1 MVSELAIPVN
11 VQARPWVRRI
21 KRWVRYQY
29 LRILRQKASPHNI
42 ALGVALG
49 IFVGFLPIIPF
60 QTVVVLTLAF
70 IFRGNKVAAAICT
83 TISNPFNLIPFYYM
97 LYLVGRVFVPL
108 DVPAFDPHHLEMKE
122 LIATGWDFFAIM
134 CVGGVVLGV
143 PSFFL
148 TYFATRKGV
157 RVYRERKAL
166 RLLHRRKNR

>member
-1 MVSELAIPVN
+1 MS
-11 VQARPWVRRI
+11 VRGSGRSLV
-21 KRWVRYQY
+21 KRLRRWVRYQY
-29 LRILRQKASPHNI
+29 LHILRQKASPHNI
-42 ALGVALG
+42 ALGVAWG

-70 IFRGNKVAAAICT
+70 IFGGNKVAAAVCT
-83 TISNPFNLIPFYYM
+83 TISNPFNIIPFYYM
-97 LYLVGRVFVPL
+97 LYLVGRIFLPL
-108 DVPAFDPHHLEMKE
+108 EVPAFDPKHLEMSE

-148 TYFATRKGV
+148 SYFATRKGIM
-157 RVYRERKAL
+157 VYRERKAL

>member
-1 MVSELAIPVN
+1 MVSLRGPGRSLA
-11 VQARPWVRRI
+11 RRLR
-21 KRWVRYQY
+21 RWARYQY

-42 ALGVALG
+42 ALGVAWG

-70 IFRGNKVAAAICT
+70 VFGGNKVAAAICT
-83 TISNPFNLIPFYYM
+83 VISNPFNVIPFYYM
-97 LYLVGRVFVPL
+97 LYLVGRVFLPLEVP
-108 DVPAFDPHHLEMKE
+108 DFDPGRLEMKE

-148 TYFATRKGV
+148 SYFATRKGIMA
-157 RVYRERKAL
+157 YRERKAL
-166 RLLHRRKNR
+166 RLLHRRKTR

>member
-1 MVSELAIPVN
+1 VLSVRGSGRSLA
-11 VQARPWVRRI
+11 RRLR
-21 KRWVRYQY
+21 RWVRYQY

-83 TISNPFNLIPFYYM
+83 VISNPLNVIPFYTM
-97 LYLVGRVFVPL
+97 LYFVGRVFLPL
-108 DVPAFDPHHLEMKE
+108 EVPAFDPNHLTMHEF
-122 LIATGWDFFAIM
+122 IGTGWDFFAIM
-134 CVGGVVLGV
+134 CVGGVVLGI

-148 TYFATRKGV
+148 SYFATRKGIMA
-157 RVYRERKAL
+157 YRERKAM
-166 RLLHRRKNR
+166 RLLHRRKNG